1 MCVIVLK
8 FKGADFPSKNVI
20 KACMKANP
28 DGYAAAW
35 NQDGRLQ
42 TFRTMDEAAMLAK
55 YDEIRRLDPKTT
67 GLVFHARIATHGS
80 KTLANCHC
88 WTNDDGTLA
97 FAHNGVLSN
106 IGNRDDMTDSETFFR
121 DYFLPVMEGC
131 GLPVATKVANAVIG
145 GSKFAFMFPSG
156 EIVPMGYYMKDTE
169 AGHKGTVYFSNMNW
183 VRHSTPMYS
192 FDKPAAKKKGY
203 APGVMPRE
211 RKGGPLVVERD
222 DYGRI
227 VRSYVAETVR
237 KSFDSTVKEETP
249 SLF

>member
-88 WTNDDGTLA
+88 WTNDNETIA
-97 FAHNGVLSN
+97 FAHNGILHN

-121 DYFLPVMEGC
+121 DYFLPIMEGC
-131 GLPVATKVANAVIG
+131 GAAMAAKVANVVIG
-145 GSKFAFMFPSG
+145 NSKFAFIYPNG
-156 EIVPMGYYMKDTE
+156 DIVPLGYYMKDVE
-169 AGHKGTVYFSNMNW
+169 AGHKGTIYFSNMNW
-183 VRHSTPMYS
+183 VHHSAPMYS
-192 FDKPAAKKKGY
+192 FDKPTTKKKAFPAYGGR
-203 APGVMPRE
+203 PE
-211 RKGGPLVVERD
+211 LRKGPLIVERD
-222 DYGRI
+222 DCGKI
-227 VRSYVAETVR
+227 VRSYVGDPV
-237 KSFDSTVKEETP
+237 STAKEETP